1 MNVIRRIARLAR
13 RYERILK
20 YTPERMM
27 ENRKT
32 HIEQLKGLIEASDE
46 LLDIVA
52 DDIRNWSSAV
62 EAVYAVDEFDNVFQ
76 KIEYWFLKKYSEYYY
91 TKAITESETIGYA
104 KTTFENVLRRL
115 QLVDAFRRW

>member
-1 MNVIRRIARLAR
+1 
-13 RYERILK
+13 
-20 YTPERMM
+20 M